1 MGHSDLEK
9 LFDEKSRVARLS
21 QIREIVFGAEDGLL
35 VPLGV
40 VSGVA
45 GATTNNFYVLI
56 AGLAE
61 AFAGS
66 ISMGAGAYLSS
77 KAEREVQEWAIMKE
91 MNEVETV
98 PDEEKKEIA
107 VLFES
112 EGLSPADSSK
122 VADLI
127 TTSKKSW
134 IRTMVEKE
142 LGLSNESIHSGRR
155 DALVMALS
163 YLGGSLFPIV
173 PYLLLPLHTALL
185 FSVGLTLAA
194 LFGAGDLQIQ
204 ACTWKDAERRI
215 GGHGYRRIL
224 RRSRI
229 CLRYSDADPS
239 AHDRN
244 QNQLRKPS
252 S

>member
-9 LFDEKSRVARLS
+9 LFAEKNKVARLS

-77 KAEREVQEWAIMKE
+77 KAEREVQEWAITKE

-142 LGLSNESIHSGRR
+142 LGLSNEPIHSGRR

-173 PYLLLPLHTALL
+173 PYFLLPLHTALL

-194 LFGAGDLQIQ
+194 LFGLGVYKSRLAHGKMLRGGLEVMVIGAFSGGAGYVLGTLMAILL
-204 ACTWKDAERRI
+204 RMVGIRI
-215 GGHGYRRIL
+215 
-224 RRSRI
+224 
-229 CLRYSDADPS
+229 
-239 AHDRN
+239 N
-244 QNQLRKPS
+244 
-252 S
+252 

>member
-1 MGHSDLEK
+1 VELKMSHSDLEK
-9 LFDEKSRVARLS
+9 LFEEKNRVAKLS
-21 QIREIVFGAEDGLL
+21 QIREIVFGTEDGLL

-77 KAEREVQEWAIMKE
+77 KAEREVQEWAIRKE

-98 PDEEKKEIA
+98 PDEEKREIA

-112 EGLSPADSSK
+112 EGLSRADSSK

-134 IRTMVEKE
+134 IRTMIEKE
-142 LGLSNESIHSGRR
+142 LGLSNEPIHSGRR

-173 PYLLLPLHTALL
+173 PYLLLSLQTALL

-194 LFGAGDLQIQ
+194 LFGLGAYKSRLAHGRMIRGGLEVMGIGAFCGGAGYVLGTLMPILL
-204 ACTWKDAERRI
+204 RMIGIRI
-215 GGHGYRRIL
+215 I
-224 RRSRI
+224 
-229 CLRYSDADPS
+229 
-239 AHDRN
+239 
-244 QNQLRKPS
+244 
-252 S
+252 